1 MRMNEQNLHVGMDI
15 CWVIKKLK
23 HKIDKDISCLVTG
36 SHNFPEIQIEKNYQ
50 HEEKIHIA
58 SEFNMAIVNHRK

>member
-15 CWVIKKLK
+15 CYDKKLK

-36 SHNFPEIQIEKNYQ
+36 SHNFPEIQIEKNYK
-50 HEEKIHIA
+50 HEGKKSI
-58 SEFNMAIVNHRK
+58 